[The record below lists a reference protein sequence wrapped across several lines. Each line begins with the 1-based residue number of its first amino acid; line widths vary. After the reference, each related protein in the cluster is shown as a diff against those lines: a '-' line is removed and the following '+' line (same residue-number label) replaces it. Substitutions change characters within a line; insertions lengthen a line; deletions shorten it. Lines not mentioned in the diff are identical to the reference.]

1 MRGSVYYQTGLLA
14 KAVFAEG
21 AKKIER
27 IDPNHPYYQK
37 IASYRTLSTYREVW
51 NNFLNYL
58 KEHWDIKNVEEIT
71 GAMVA
76 DYMLYKIEYYPSE
89 QYLEKIS
96 SALGKL
102 EIALKHYTFSQY
114 GEAKQY
120 DFSIRQNILDTTRDL
135 NLVADNYHNRAYT
148 YPDLLIE
155 SLKVPLHR
163 LAAQI
168 QYEGGAR
175 IEGVSLINSDQLY
188 GIRHDPITKTDK
200 GVVFTKE
207 KGGKQG
213 DILVCINTY
222 IKLEAHLKVNKSF
235 KLDRRYYS
243 HDIRTTCERIGLDPE
258 GSHGLRWN
266 FAKRRFFEYAKA
278 GFTYEQSL
286 QMVSW
291 EMKHNRA
298 SITEHYLGN

>member
-14 KAVFAEG
+14 KAIFVEG
-21 AKKIER
+21 AKKIDR
-27 IDPNHPYYQK
+27 INPNHQHYQK

-51 NNFLNYL
+51 NNLLNYL
-58 KEHWDIKNVEEIT
+58 KEHLGVKNAEEIT

-102 EIALKHYTFSQY
+102 EIALKHYIFSQY
-114 GEAKQY
+114 GAAREY
-120 DFSIRQNILDTTRDL
+120 DFSIRQDILDTTRNLD
-135 NLVADNYHNRAYT
+135 LVADNYHNRAYKD
-148 YPDLLIE
+148 PELLIE
-155 SLKVPLHR
+155 SLKDPLHR
-163 LAAQI
+163 LAARI

-175 IEGVSLINSDQLY
+175 IEGVSFIKPNQLH
-188 GIRHDPITKTDK
+188 GIRHDSITKTDK
-200 GVVFTKE
+200 GIIFTKE
-207 KGGKQG
+207 KGGKEG
-213 DILVCINTY
+213 DVLIGANTY
-222 IKLEAHLKVNKSF
+222 IELEEHLKVNKTF
-235 KLDRRYYS
+235 KLDRQRYS
-243 HDIRTTCERIGLDPE
+243 HDIRSTCERIGLNPE

-266 FAKRRFFEYAKA
+266 FAKRRLFEYAKA

-286 QMVSW
+286 QTVSW

-298 SITEHYLGN
+298 SITEHYLGH

>member
-1 MRGSVYYQTGLLA
+1 MRGSVYYQTGLLT

-21 AKKIER
+21 AKKTER
-27 IDPNHPYYQK
+27 IDPNHPHYQK

-51 NNFLNYL
+51 NNFFNYL
-58 KEHWDIKNVEEIT
+58 KEHWGVKNAEEIT

-102 EIALKHYTFSQY
+102 EIALKHYTLSQY
-114 GEAKQY
+114 GEAREY
-120 DFSIRQNILDTTRDL
+120 DFSIRQKILDTTRDL
-135 NLVADNYHNRAYT
+135 DLVADNYHNRAYKD
-148 YPDLLIE
+148 PELLIE
-155 SLKVPLHR
+155 SLKDPLHR
-163 LAAQI
+163 LAARI

-175 IEGVSLINSDQLY
+175 IEGVSLIKPDQLH
-188 GIRHDPITKTDK
+188 GIRHDPITQTDK
-200 GVVFTKE
+200 GVIFNKE
-207 KGGKQG
+207 KGGKEG
-213 DILVCINTY
+213 DVLIGVNTY
-222 IKLEAHLKVNKSF
+222 IELESHLKVNKTF
-235 KLDRRYYS
+235 KLDRRRYS
-243 HDIRTTCERIGLDPE
+243 HDIRTTCERIGLNPE

-266 FAKRRFFEYAKA
+266 FAKRRLFEYAKA

-286 QMVSW
+286 QTVSW

-298 SITEHYLGN
+298 SITEHYLGH

>member
-14 KAVFAEG
+14 KTVFAEG
-21 AKKIER
+21 AKKTKR
-27 IDPNHPYYQK
+27 IDPNHPHYQK

-58 KEHWDIKNVEEIT
+58 KEHWGIKNAEEIT

-102 EIALKHYTFSQY
+102 EIALKHYTFFQY
-114 GEAKQY
+114 GEVREY
-120 DFSIRQNILDTTRDL
+120 DFSIRQDILDTTRDL
-135 NLVADNYHNRAYT
+135 DLVADNYHNRAYKD
-148 YPDLLIE
+148 PELLIE
-155 SLKVPLHR
+155 SLKDPLHR

-175 IEGVSLINSDQLY
+175 IEGVSLIKPNQLH
-188 GIRHDPITKTDK
+188 GIRHDTITKTDK
-200 GVVFTKE
+200 GVIFTKE

-213 DILVCINTY
+213 DVLIDVNTY
-222 IKLEAHLKVNKSF
+222 IKLEAYLKTNKTF
-235 KLDRRYYS
+235 KLDRRRYS
-243 HDIRTTCERIGLDPE
+243 DDIRSTCKKIGLTPE

-266 FAKRRFFEYAKA
+266 FAKRRLFEYAKA

-286 QMVSW
+286 QTVSW